1 MTPLQRIR
9 DDPQKV
15 RDMLAAR
22 GFDAPLDRILELDR
36 TARDLRAQVEA
47 LNAERNKASRGGPP
61 SDEVKS
67 QMREVGERIK
77 ALQAELTALETERD
91 ELVLHVPNM
100 LDPQAPRGRSEER
113 RVGKER

>member
-9 DDPQKV
+9 EDPQKV

-36 TARDLRAQVEA
+36 KARDLRAQVES

-61 SDEVKS
+61 TNAVKGR
-67 QMREVGERIK
+67 MREGGEQIK
-77 ALQAELTALETERD
+77 SLQAELTALEAER
-91 ELVLHVPNM
+91 EEKLLWIPNEI
-100 LDPQAPRGRSEER
+100 D
-113 RVGKER
+113 